1 MDGGRLRVRQNENP
15 RSQAV
20 GLSQGGGRLR
30 RGFRHLLGR
39 AWLLVFGWKVE
50 GPPPGV
56 PKGVVVAYPHTSNW
70 DFPFALAVA
79 YYHDVDIRWLG
90 KKQMF
95 NFPFGWFFRWLGGIP
110 VDRTKSTGLVDSV
123 VDTIAQY
130 DELCVVIPPEG
141 TRGQSGRW
149 KSGFYWIAVKAQ
161 VPIVLSFLDY
171 SRKVGGIGTVF
182 HPSGDLESDF
192 VKIRDFYDGV
202 LGKYP
207 AKQVPISLLDPAA

>member
-1 MDGGRLRVRQNENP
+1 MSQGR
-15 RSQAV
+15 
-20 GLSQGGGRLR
+20 GGGGRFRRGLR
-30 RGFRHLLGR
+30 RSIGR
-39 AWLLVFGWKVE
+39 TWLWFFGWEVE

-90 KKQMF
+90 KKAMF
-95 NFPFGWFFRWLGGIP
+95 KFPFGGFFRWLGGIS
-110 VDRTKSTGLVDSV
+110 VDRSKATGLVDSV
-123 VDTIAQY
+123 VATIDSY

-141 TRGQSGRW
+141 TRGHSGRW
-149 KSGFYWIAVKAQ
+149 KSGFYWIAVKAK

-171 SRKVGGIGTVF
+171 ARKRGGIGTVF
-182 HPSGDLESDF
+182 EPTGDIDADF
-192 VKIRDFYDGV
+192 ARIRDFYEGI

-207 AKQVPISLLDPAA
+207 EKQVPISLLDPAA